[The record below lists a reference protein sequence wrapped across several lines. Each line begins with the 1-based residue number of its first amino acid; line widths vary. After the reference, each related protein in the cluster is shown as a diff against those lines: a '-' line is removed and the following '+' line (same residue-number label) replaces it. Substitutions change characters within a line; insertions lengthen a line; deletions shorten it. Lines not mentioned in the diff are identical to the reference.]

1 VGGFPFHRDPFGG
14 QAPGQRYRIEDA
26 MSHDK
31 TQAAARTR
39 MANTGEPY
47 AAARRAVIGE
57 HQEAEG
63 QGLPVPQRDYVMTL
77 VVPGPG
83 AGAGMPGAAVRDSAS
98 GKVVDRLPG
107 RMDVYSA
114 VAGSGGGRVFFLAM
128 RFGQE
133 QMASIDPEAGQIPAG
148 GAVRVQLDD
157 RGKIADLSAVP
168 GVPEPED
175 LGPIYLAASADG
187 GRLAYP
193 VPRRRRGATAPDAP
207 PAQISIVEVTTGER
221 TVWQAESDGHIED
234 VSISADGRRLAYS
247 WHGRGAGNGI
257 RVIDLLDAAAG
268 GVVTTPSRLVIP
280 EQNSLG
286 NLGQA
291 VISPDGARLYVTAA
305 RYGTGGQPVTRLA
318 EIAVADGQV
327 GRIAYER
334 WGTDR
339 GNLIFGWGPLAID
352 SSGQRALIAYSGNLG
367 RIELSTGHFTE
378 LPMDE
383 NGAFDIAW

>member
-1 VGGFPFHRDPFGG
+1 MATGF
-14 QAPGQRYRIEDA
+14 EDA

-39 MANTGEPY
+39 MAQTGEPY

-57 HQEAEG
+57 HQAGEG
-63 QGLPVPQRDYVMTL
+63 QGLPVPHGDYLITL
-77 VVPGPG
+77 VGSGEG
-83 AGAGMPGAAVRDSAS
+83 AGAGVPGAAVRDAAS

-128 RFGQE
+128 RFGPE
-133 QMASIDPEAGQIPAG
+133 RIAGSDPEAGQIPPG

-168 GVPEPED
+168 GVPEPAHS
-175 LGPIYLAASADG
+175 GPIHLAASADG

-193 VPRRRRGATAPDAP
+193 VRRDRGGAPAADAP
-207 PAQISIVEVTTGER
+207 PSQISIVAVNTGER
-221 TVWQAESDGHIED
+221 TVWQAESDGHIEY
-234 VSISADGRRLAYS
+234 VSLSADGRRLAYS
-247 WHGRGAGNGI
+247 WYGPGEGNGI
-257 RVIDLLDAAAG
+257 RVTDLPDTAAG

-291 VISPDGARLYVTAA
+291 VISPDGARLYVTVA
-305 RYGTGGQPVTRLA
+305 RYGPGGQPVTRLA
-318 EIAVADGQV
+318 EISVADGQV
-327 GRIAYER
+327 RRIAYER
-334 WGTDR
+334 RGADR
-339 GNLIFGWGPLAID
+339 GNTIFGWDRLAID
-352 SSGQRALIAYSGNLG
+352 SSDQRALIAYSGNLG
-367 RIELSTGHFTE
+367 KIELSTGHFTE

-383 NGAFDIAW
+383 NRAIDIAW

>member
-1 VGGFPFHRDPFGG
+1 
-14 QAPGQRYRIEDA
+14 

-31 TQAAARTR
+31 TQAATRTR
-39 MANTGEPY
+39 MAKTGEPY

-57 HQEAEG
+57 HQAAEG
-63 QGLPVPQRDYVMTL
+63 QGPPVPHRNYLITL
-77 VVPGPG
+77 VSPGEG
-83 AGAGMPGAAVRDSAS
+83 AGAGVAGAAVRDAAS

-128 RFGQE
+128 RYSPE
-133 QMASIDPEAGQIPAG
+133 RTADSDPEAAGQIPPG

-157 RGKIADLSAVP
+157 WGKIAGLSAVP
-168 GVPEPED
+168 GVPEPAHF
-175 LGPIYLAASADG
+175 GPIYLAASADG

-193 VPRRRRGATAPDAP
+193 VRRDRVGAPATDAP
-207 PAQISIVEVTTGER
+207 PSQISIVAVATGER

-234 VSISADGRRLAYS
+234 VSLSADGRRLAYS
-247 WHGRGAGNGI
+247 WHGLGEGNGI
-257 RVIDLLDAAAG
+257 RVTDLPDTAAG
-268 GVVTTPSRLVIP
+268 GVVTTPSRLVIA

-305 RYGTGGQPVTRLA
+305 RYGPGGQPVTRLA
-318 EIAVADGQV
+318 EVSVADGQV
-327 GRIAYER
+327 RRIVYER
-334 WGTDR
+334 R
-339 GNLIFGWGPLAID
+339 GADLGNTIFGWGPLAID
-352 SSGQRALIAYSGNLG
+352 SSDQHALISYSGNLG
-367 RIELSTGHFTE
+367 SIELSTGHFTE